1 MPYQQTGSLFFNT
14 DLLQKIA
21 TVTKTLAKMVE
32 PAPKRTLDLSVFA
45 LPNGAA
51 SIAAVPVSLVFFS
64 LGLLNEQSE
73 QKSGC
78 ELSTNYR
85 GPNIFQFEI
94 YTEYTTYAYRESS
107 WTNLLFLT
115 VVTLINLQPQPSIQN
130 WSIVSQVHAKMVE
143 AVFQRTT
150 DISACAGKDTKEI
163 TAKVKRETFC

>member
-51 SIAAVPVSLVFFS
+51 SIAAVPVSLAFLFLYWTSRASRSQGVNF
-64 LGLLNEQSE
+64 LRTIEV
-73 QKSGC
+73 QKSN
-78 ELSTNYR
+78 LKYIQNIPQAYR
-85 GPNIFQFEI
+85 G
-94 YTEYTTYAYRESS
+94 RS

>member
-14 DLLQKIA
+14 DLLQKKA

-51 SIAAVPVSLVFFS
+51 SIAAVPVSLAFFFLYWTS
-64 LGLLNEQSE
+64 RASRSQGVNFLRTIEV
-73 QKSGC
+73 QKSN
-78 ELSTNYR
+78 LKYIQNIPQAYR
-85 GPNIFQFEI
+85 G
-94 YTEYTTYAYRESS
+94 RS

>member
-51 SIAAVPVSLVFFS
+51 SIAAVPVSLAFFS

-73 QKSGC
+73 QKSG
-78 ELSTNYR
+78 NYR

-115 VVTLINLQPQPSIQN
+115 VVTLINLQAQPSIQN

>member
-51 SIAAVPVSLVFFS
+51 SIAAVPVSLAFFFLYWTS
-64 LGLLNEQSE
+64 RASRSQGVNFLRTIEV
-73 QKSGC
+73 QKSN
-78 ELSTNYR
+78 LKYIQ
-85 GPNIFQFEI
+85 NIPQ
-94 YTEYTTYAYRESS
+94 AYLGRS

>member
-51 SIAAVPVSLVFFS
+51 SIAAVPVSLAFFF
-64 LGLLNEQSE
+64 LGLL
-73 QKSGC
+73 
-78 ELSTNYR
+78 
-85 GPNIFQFEI
+85 NIFQFEI
-94 YTEYTTYAYRESS
+94 YTEYTTYAYRGSS